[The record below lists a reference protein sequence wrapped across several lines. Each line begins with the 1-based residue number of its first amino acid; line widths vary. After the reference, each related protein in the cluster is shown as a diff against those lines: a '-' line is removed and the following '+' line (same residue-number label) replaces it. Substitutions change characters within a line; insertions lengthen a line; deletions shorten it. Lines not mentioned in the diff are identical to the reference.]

1 MIQPDNAEDWKTG
14 EARTDV
20 LWSRFFFFIEMTFPK
35 AGQLIFE
42 DDYRIRLFLPL
53 KNFGF
58 VLFVAINGE
67 ILGWVLKPFFG
78 IIHSFSFNSSIS
90 ILKIQPEW
98 YIYIHWIILVD
109 FFLNKFWIC
118 RLFFIMI
125 NERTSSIPSHR
136 RIIDSSSVDIYAT
149 FVISPLVK
157 LLLGKNFLFEKF
169 FRAFH
174 LFSLIS

>member
-1 MIQPDNAEDWKTG
+1 MAKHET
-14 EARTDV
+14 
-20 LWSRFFFFIEMTFPK
+20 
-35 AGQLIFE
+35 
-42 DDYRIRLFLPL
+42 
-53 KNFGF
+53 
-58 VLFVAINGE
+58 
-67 ILGWVLKPFFG
+67 LGRVLKPFFG

-149 FVISPLVK
+149 FVINPLVK
-157 LLLGKNFLFEKF
+157 LLLGKKFPLWEIFQSISSVFSYLLVEIIDRISFLRRRMILFQKIFIPLFNDLILEKT
-169 FRAFH
+169 
-174 LFSLIS
+174 

>member
-1 MIQPDNAEDWKTG
+1 MPRIEKL
-14 EARTDV
+14 ARRGQMFYD
-20 LWSRFFFFIEMTFPK
+20 LDFFFLSRWRFPK
-35 AGQLIFE
+35 RDNWSSKPITGF
-42 DDYRIRLFLPL
+42 DYFFLPS

-98 YIYIHWIILVD
+98 YIYIYIHWIILVD